1 MFPSSEKRFLKIN
14 YWTIVSLFLVI
25 FAGGVVRSTGSGMGC
40 PDWPRCFGKVIP
52 PTHVSQLPENYKEH
66 FVEGRVKKNE
76 RFADYLDL
84 LGFGRLAERIRTDK
98 SILVPEEFN
107 AAKTWTEYGN
117 RIIGVIT
124 GFLLLLCAVFSLT
137 YLKSRKRIFFLSFLN
152 VFLVGFQGWFGS
164 IVVSTNLLAWTITV
178 HMIVALL
185 ILAIS
190 IYTYFQARTLRDR
203 TILSSRPAG
212 PVKFFAVITLLISIV
227 QIIIGTEVRE
237 QIDFVA
243 STMTDLKRSEWVSKL
258 DIFFDLHRDLAVLVV
273 FSNLILFFLVR
284 SRYVLGSYQFKFIT
298 YVMLLI
304 VLQII
309 TGVILSYFS
318 LPAAMQTA
326 HLMLACFMFG
336 AQFYLLL
343 LLGRNK
349 LYK

>member
-25 FAGGVVRSTGSGMGC
+25 LAGGVVRSTGSGMGC
-40 PDWPRCFGKVIP
+40 PDWPRCFGKIIP

-84 LGFGRLAERIRTDK
+84 LGFGHLADRIRTDK

-107 AAKTWTEYGN
+107 AAKTWTEYAN

-137 YLKSRKRIFFLSFLN
+137 YLKSRKRIFFLSFFN

-178 HMIVALL
+178 HMITALL

-190 IYTYFQARTLRDR
+190 IYTYFQARVLRDR
-203 TILSSRPAG
+203 TILSSRSAG
-212 PVKFFAVITLLISIV
+212 PVKFFAVVTLLISIV

-237 QIDFVA
+237 
-243 STMTDLKRSEWVSKL
+243 
-258 DIFFDLHRDLAVLVV
+258 
-273 FSNLILFFLVR
+273 
-284 SRYVLGSYQFKFIT
+284 
-298 YVMLLI
+298 
-304 VLQII
+304 
-309 TGVILSYFS
+309 
-318 LPAAMQTA
+318 
-326 HLMLACFMFG
+326 
-336 AQFYLLL
+336 
-343 LLGRNK
+343 
-349 LYK
+349 